1 MSADTTGIPL
11 VVRYNNQGQAD
22 GLKEELNIIVN
33 SVSANEYKGGNFSV
47 TSLNSVSSINDVS
60 LSSPITPG
68 DVLTWSNTEKKWVNE
83 PAPGGS
89 PGVTLFRDLADV
101 NSYTANPPPA
111 TNDKL
116 IRLDLTAVTT
126 KVTYSAYGESD
137 LVNLANLYTNVQT
150 KSPGDVLRRGSDPT
164 LVASSPFEFSYLDDV
179 TVTPP
184 NSGDRLL
191 LINSNS
197 FVVESEYS
205 TTDLANF
212 EQIYTD
218 YTDGGASANAL
229 VQVIADVA
237 SIVSDDAARTIKVE
251 VRNETAASID
261 AGKVVY
267 VNGVHSSVAKK
278 LTIDVLSTSITN
290 LEDKLIGILDT
301 TLAVNGEGLMTI
313 VGPSTL
319 FNTAIANIPTGTE
332 GQPVFL
338 DPSNPGN
345 LTTTV
350 PTKPTPALELGVLLR
365 RDSNNGR
372 IFIRILRTGKLNTLY
387 DIDIP
392 SPTNDY
398 TIVRTTG
405 KYIQTPYRLDAL
417 TDTAIAGP
425 GPGNILEYNG
435 SKWVSVEPTVGGIGF
450 DFTTNPPTDGDLI
463 SYNSS
468 TSSFETITLYH
479 ADLPDLNSNHHPQY
493 VLSATNQNL
502 SSLVGGIETLVGD
515 IETSTVN
522 LSSYIAA
529 NESSWLSAPLEH
541 NGLNGLVESDDHPQY
556 IINSPL
562 TSSRNVIEPDSS
574 AIGLIL
580 QQPAIHTQPLLAL
593 KNSLGIY
600 SLTIDGDGNIETTGR
615 LTAESKSFLIDHPTK
630 EGKKLQYTCLEGPEN
645 GVYCRGR
652 VKTDIIELPDYW
664 VGLVDEDTITVNL
677 TPVGKA
683 QTSLFVSEIKQNKI
697 YLSSTEFI
705 DCFYTVYGERK
716 DIEKLI
722 VEF

>member
-1 MSADTTGIPL
+1 MSAETTGIPL
-11 VVRYNNQGQAD
+11 VVRYNSQGQAD
-22 GLKEELNIIVN
+22 GLKEELNILVN

-47 TSLNSVSSINDVS
+47 TSLNSVSSINDIS

-68 DVLTWSNTEKKWVNE
+68 DVLTWNNNQKKWVNE
-83 PAPGGS
+83 PPPGGG
-89 PGVTLFRDLADV
+89 PGVTKFADLADV
-101 NSYTANPPPA
+101 NSYISNPPV

-126 KVTYSAYGESD
+126 KVTFSNYGESD
-137 LVNLANLYTNVQT
+137 LVNLATLYTNVQT

-164 LVASSPFEFSYLDDV
+164 LVASSPFKFSYLDDV
-179 TVTPP
+179 VVTPP
-184 NSGDRLL
+184 DSENRLL
-191 LINSNS
+191 VINDDSTVS
-197 FVVESEYS
+197 DTEYS
-205 TTDLANF
+205 TIDLTNF
-212 EQIYTD
+212 DQIYTD

-229 VQVIADVA
+229 VQVISDVA
-237 SIVSDDAARTIKVE
+237 SIVLDDAAKTVKVE
-251 VRNETAASID
+251 VRNETAESIA

-267 VNGVHSSVAKK
+267 VTGVHGTSAKK
-278 LTIDVLSTSITN
+278 LTINVLSTATTN
-290 LEDKLIGILDT
+290 LEDKLIGVLET

-313 VGPSTL
+313 IGPSTI
-319 FNTAIANIPTGTE
+319 FNTAITNIGTGTE
-332 GQPVFL
+332 GQPLFL
-338 DPSNPGN
+338 DPNNPGN
-345 LTTTV
+345 LTTT
-350 PTKPTPALELGVLLR
+350 PPAKPTPALEVGVLLR
-365 RDSNNGR
+365 RDSVNGR
-372 IFIRILRTGKLNTLY
+372 IFVRILRTGKLNTLY

-398 TIVRTTG
+398 TIIRTTG
-405 KYIQTPYRLDAL
+405 KYTQTPYTLAAL
-417 TDTAIAGP
+417 KDTAFVTL

-435 SKWVSVEPTVGGIGF
+435 SKWVNVQPTVGGIGF
-450 DFTTNPPTDGDLI
+450 DFTTSPPTDGDLI

-479 ADLPDLNSNHHPQY
+479 SDLPDLNGNHHPQY

-502 SSLVGGIETLVGD
+502 SSLVGGIETLVED
-515 IETSTVN
+515 IETSTIS

-541 NGLNGLVESDDHPQY
+541 NNLGSLTESDDHPQY

-562 TSSRNVIEPDSS
+562 TNSRNIIEPASTS
-574 AIGLIL
+574 IGLTL
-580 QQPAIHTQPLLAL
+580 QQPSIHTQPLLAV
-593 KNSLGIY
+593 KNSVGIY
-600 SLTIDGDGNIETTGR
+600 SLTVDGDGNIETTGR

-652 VKTDIIELPDYW
+652 VKTGVIELPDYW

-683 QTSLFVSEIKQNKI
+683 QPSLFVSEIKQNKI
-697 YLSSTEFI
+697 YLSYTDSI
-705 DCFYTVYGERK
+705 DCFYTVYAERK